1 MQGDVGP
8 HGKVEEEAELR
19 ETEGQRVRCKMALT
33 PTWGRP
39 AAQTKLT
46 QKHTPSSHSPL
57 CFPPKGLPSGESPG
71 SWNCRRNLPEGSS
84 STSVAKSF
92 PALGIQ
98 MHS

>member
-8 HGKVEEEAELR
+8 QGEVEEEAELR
-19 ETEGQRVRCKMALT
+19 DTKGQRAKCKMALT
-33 PTWGRP
+33 HTWRGQPPRP
-39 AAQTKLT
+39 T

-92 PALGIQ
+92 LALGIQ